1 MKIFELTQLKEAI
14 DPAVIEKIKK
24 ALVVYKKAVDAKAIK
39 DEQLN
44 ARKKYNIGLAGITQF
59 MHGIVNKETSSGFMG
74 FNPVRSMAHGEVD
87 KVLRQFKN
95 PDNVTPEMVSNTRQF
110 INRKASDM
118 LGPKKTS
125 YILQR
130 FDQFIKT
137 LNDYKGSK
145 GLRK

>member
-1 MKIFELTQLKEAI
+1 
-14 DPAVIEKIKK
+14 
-24 ALVVYKKAVDAKAIK
+24 
-39 DEQLN
+39 
-44 ARKKYNIGLAGITQF
+44 

-145 GLRK
+145 GL